1 MSESKTVMLTAEGL
15 GRLEQELT
23 HLKTVRRAEIAA
35 AFEQAIDEGD
45 LRENA
50 GYDEARR
57 AQWDN
62 DRRISELEAILAK
75 AKVVEAGNGIPKEA
89 ALGVTIEL
97 EAIGGKRHHFTLVG
111 SHEAD
116 VFKGKIS
123 DESPMGQALVGRKVG
138 EAFEFKSPKGP
149 IQYRVLELKYA

>member
-1 MSESKTVMLTAEGL
+1 MSDSKTVMLTAEGL
-15 GRLEQELT
+15 SRLEQELT

-75 AKVVEAGNGIPKEA
+75 AKVVEVGNGTPKEA
-89 ALGVTIEL
+89 ALGVMVEL
-97 EAIGGKRHHFTLVG
+97 EASGGKRHLFTLVG

-138 EAFEFKSPKGP
+138 DAFEFKSPKGA
-149 IQYRVLELKYA
+149 ILYKVLELKYA